1 MWVLLLL
8 IGLVSA
14 LTIGYVIWPL
24 VRRPPVQL
32 PATGEELA
40 ELMTRKDAA
49 LQAVRDLAFDHSV
62 GKIEDAD
69 FERFNRLLRQRA
81 LRLMR
86 QIEMHDPGTVQL
98 EGALEEEIA
107 ARLRVGETPRDEGRG
122 RIREE

>member
-8 IGLVSA
+8 ISLVSA

-24 VRRPPVQL
+24 VRRPPVQHA
-32 PATGEELA
+32 ATGEELA

-81 LRLMR
+81 LGLMH
-86 QIEMHDPGTVQL
+86 QIEQHDPGTFQF
-98 EGALEEEIA
+98 EEALEEEIA
-107 ARLRVGETPRDEGRG
+107 GSRRVGETPRDEGRG

>member
-8 IGLVSA
+8 ISLVSA

-24 VRRPPVQL
+24 VRRPPVQH

-81 LRLMR
+81 LGLMR
-86 QIEMHDPGTVQL
+86 QIEQHEPGSFQFEEV
-98 EGALEEEIA
+98 LEEEIA
-107 ARLRVGETPRDEGRG
+107 ASRRVGETPRDEGRG

>member
-8 IGLVSA
+8 ISLVSA

-24 VRRPPVQL
+24 VRRPPVQH
-32 PATGEELA
+32 PATGEEMA

-81 LRLMR
+81 LALMR
-86 QIEMHDPGTVQL
+86 QIDRHDPGTVQL
-98 EGALEEEIA
+98 EEALEVEIA
-107 ARLRVGETPRDEGRG
+107 ANRRVGETPRDEGRG
-122 RIREE
+122 RLRAA

>member
-86 QIEMHDPGTVQL
+86 QIEKHDPGTVQL

-122 RIREE
+122 RIREK